1 MKIKTIT
8 RSHLQNMEH
17 LEFTNHVLN
26 MAKTA
31 NLEKMNPLIA
41 PLEAAYKAENE
52 ALNQPRALDGTAD
65 LVELDEERDR
75 AFRMFQ
81 TMLDARKYEKNKDLV
96 KTARMVQSIVD
107 RYPNLAEANY
117 DKESAMIDNLIDDL
131 NGAEA
136 KAWVTTLG
144 LTEAIKR
151 LDEGNKAF
159 RARTQQRLA
168 KGEASGSVDVK
179 KLRQITDDALNAVLR
194 RMDSLDDLF
203 PSAEVTALIKAYN
216 ALVDGKQFLLA
227 KRKATNEAATVRKK
241 DDWGK
246 MLAEHY
252 ALFEVEHKLSQGSL
266 SFTGNS
272 VGSKEQRLYE
282 LAVADSEKTIWVR
295 LKRKKL
301 VEATADEVAKA
312 KQVQNSKHKSKH
324 KSGGAQAGAGG
335 EHSGGTQGSATVTPK
350 K

>member
-31 NLEKMNPLIA
+31 NLDKMNPLIA

-81 TMLDARKYEKNKDLV
+81 TMLDARKYEKSKDLV
-96 KTARMVQSIVD
+96 KTARAVQSIVD

-144 LTEAIKR
+144 LAEAIKR

-179 KLRQITDDALNAVLR
+179 QLRQITDAALNAVLR

-203 PSAEVTALIKAYN
+203 PSAEVTALIKTYN

>member
-1 MKIKTIT
+1 MVIKQFGK
-8 RSHLQNMEH
+8 RYLQNMEH

-52 ALNQPRALDGTAD
+52 ALNQPRALDGTED

-81 TMLDARKYEKNKDLV
+81 TMLDARKYEKSKDLV
-96 KTARMVQSIVD
+96 KTARAVQSIVD

-179 KLRQITDDALNAVLR
+179 QLRQITDAALNAVLR

>member
-81 TMLDARKYEKNKDLV
+81 TMLDARKYEKSKDLV
-96 KTARMVQSIVD
+96 KTARAVQSIVD

-144 LTEAIKR
+144 LAEAIKR

-179 KLRQITDDALNAVLR
+179 QLRQITDAALNAVLR

-335 EHSGGTQGSATVTPK
+335 SGNGGQGNATVTPK
-350 K
+350 E

>member
-1 MKIKTIT
+1 MVIKQFGK
-8 RSHLQNMEH
+8 RYLQNMEH

-81 TMLDARKYEKNKDLV
+81 TMLDARKYEKSKDLV
-96 KTARMVQSIVD
+96 KTARAVQSIVD

-179 KLRQITDDALNAVLR
+179 QLRQITDAALNAVLR

-241 DDWGK
+241 GDWGK

-252 ALFEVEHKLSQGSL
+252 ALFEVERKLSQGSL
-266 SFTGNS
+266 SFTGNT

-312 KQVQNSKHKSKH
+312 KQAQNSKHKSKH

>member
-8 RSHLQNMEH
+8 KGHLQNMEH

-31 NLEKMNPLIA
+31 NLEKIKPLIA

-52 ALNQPRALDGTAD
+52 ALNQPRTLDGTAE

-81 TMLDARKYEKNKDLV
+81 TMLDARKYEKSKDLV
-96 KTARMVQSIVD
+96 KTARAVQSIVD

-131 NGAEA
+131 NEAEA
-136 KAWVTTLG
+136 KAWVTELA
-144 LTEAIKR
+144 LAEAIKR

-168 KGEASGSVDVK
+168 KGEASGMADVK
-179 KLRQITDDALNAVLR
+179 KLRLITDAALNAVLR

-227 KRKATNEAATVRKK
+227 KRKTTNAAANVRKK
-241 DDWGK
+241 EEWGK

-252 ALFEVEHKLSQGSL
+252 ALFEVEHKLPQGSL
-266 SFTGNS
+266 SFTGNTM
-272 VGSKEQRLYE
+272 GSQAQRLYE
-282 LAVADSEKTIWVR
+282 LAVSGSEKPIWVR
-295 LKRKKL
+295 FKRKKL
-301 VEATADEVAKA
+301 VEATADELAKA
-312 KQVQNSKHKSKH
+312 KQAQNNKRKNKN
-324 KSGGAQAGAGG
+324 KSGGAGG
-335 EHSGGTQGSATVTPK
+335 SGNGGSGNGGQGNATVTPK

>member
-1 MKIKTIT
+1 
-8 RSHLQNMEH
+8 
-17 LEFTNHVLN
+17 
-26 MAKTA
+26 
-31 NLEKMNPLIA
+31 
-41 PLEAAYKAENE
+41 
-52 ALNQPRALDGTAD
+52 
-65 LVELDEERDR
+65 
-75 AFRMFQ
+75 
-81 TMLDARKYEKNKDLV
+81 
-96 KTARMVQSIVD
+96 
-107 RYPNLAEANY
+107 
-117 DKESAMIDNLIDDL
+117 MIDNLIDDL
-131 NGAEA
+131 NEVEA
-136 KAWVTTLG
+136 KAWVTALA

-179 KLRQITDDALNAVLR
+179 QLRQITDAALNAVLR

-252 ALFEVEHKLSQGSL
+252 ALFEVERKLSPGSL
-266 SFTGNS
+266 SFTGNTM
-272 VGSKEQRLYE
+272 GSKEQRLYE

-312 KQVQNSKHKSKH
+312 YVITYHTWDASKDENQEYAAVRAAIYETGDFSRTQALDPE
-324 KSGGAQAGAGG
+324 SAQASKEFLPLKTDGAR
-335 EHSGGTQGSATVTPK
+335 TTATVERVTTEGADTNPQRPNGTWQRNIFYAREYPDGRFNTQRGVGWITLTRGEGGSWFVSDAK
-350 K
+350 WTTV

>member
-31 NLEKMNPLIA
+31 NLDKMNPLIA

-81 TMLDARKYEKNKDLV
+81 TMLDARKYEKSKDLV
-96 KTARMVQSIVD
+96 KTARAVQSIVD

-179 KLRQITDDALNAVLR
+179 QLRQITDAALNAVLR

-266 SFTGNS
+266 SFTGNT

-335 EHSGGTQGSATVTPK
+335 SGNGGQGNATVTPK
-350 K
+350 E

>member
-144 LTEAIKR
+144 LVEAIKR

-179 KLRQITDDALNAVLR
+179 QLRQITDAALNAVLR

-266 SFTGNS
+266 SFTGNT

-312 KQVQNSKHKSKH
+312 KQAQNSKHKSKH

>member
-31 NLEKMNPLIA
+31 NLDKMNPLIA

-81 TMLDARKYEKNKDLV
+81 TMLDARKYEKSKDLV
-96 KTARMVQSIVD
+96 KTARAVQSIVD

-136 KAWVTTLG
+136 KAWVTTLA

-179 KLRQITDDALNAVLR
+179 QLRQITDAALNAVLR

-266 SFTGNS
+266 SFTGNTM
-272 VGSKEQRLYE
+272 GSKEQRLYE

-312 KQVQNSKHKSKH
+312 KQAQNSKHKSKH

>member
-81 TMLDARKYEKNKDLV
+81 TMLDARKYEKSKDLV
-96 KTARMVQSIVD
+96 KTARAVQSIVD

-151 LDEGNKAF
+151 LDDGNKAF

-179 KLRQITDDALNAVLR
+179 QLRQITDAALNAVLR

-266 SFTGNS
+266 SFTGNT

-312 KQVQNSKHKSKH
+312 KQAQNSKHKSKH

>member
-81 TMLDARKYEKNKDLV
+81 TMLDARKYEKSKDLV
-96 KTARMVQSIVD
+96 KTARAVQSIVD

-179 KLRQITDDALNAVLR
+179 QLRQITDAALNAVLR

-312 KQVQNSKHKSKH
+312 KQAQNSKHKSKH

>member
-1 MKIKTIT
+1 MVIKQFGK
-8 RSHLQNMEH
+8 RYLQNMEH

-81 TMLDARKYEKNKDLV
+81 TMLDARKYEKSKDLV
-96 KTARMVQSIVD
+96 KTARAVQSIVD

-136 KAWVTTLG
+136 
-144 LTEAIKR
+144 IKR

-179 KLRQITDDALNAVLR
+179 QLRQITDAALNAVLR

>member
-1 MKIKTIT
+1 
-8 RSHLQNMEH
+8 MEH

-144 LTEAIKR
+144 LVEAIKR

-203 PSAEVTALIKAYN
+203 PSAEVTALIKTYN

-227 KRKATNEAATVRKK
+227 KRKATNAAATVRKK
-241 DDWGK
+241 NDWGK

-266 SFTGNS
+266 SFTGNT

-282 LAVADSEKTIWVR
+282 LAVADGEKTIWAR

-312 KQVQNSKHKSKH
+312 KQAQNSKHKSKH

>member
-144 LTEAIKR
+144 LVEAIKR

-203 PSAEVTALIKAYN
+203 PSAEVTALIKTYN

-227 KRKATNEAATVRKK
+227 KRKATNAAATVRKK
-241 DDWGK
+241 NDWGK

-266 SFTGNS
+266 SFTGNT

-282 LAVADSEKTIWVR
+282 LAVADGEKTIWAR

-312 KQVQNSKHKSKH
+312 KQAQNSKHKSKH

>member
-81 TMLDARKYEKNKDLV
+81 TMLDARKYEKSKDLV
-96 KTARMVQSIVD
+96 KTARAVQSIVD

-179 KLRQITDDALNAVLR
+179 QLRQITDAALNAVLR

-203 PSAEVTALIKAYN
+203 PSAEVTALIKTYN

-282 LAVADSEKTIWVR
+282 LAVADGEKTIWAR

-312 KQVQNSKHKSKH
+312 KQAQNSKHKSKH

>member
-1 MKIKTIT
+1 
-8 RSHLQNMEH
+8 MEH

>member
-144 LTEAIKR
+144 LVEAIKR

-203 PSAEVTALIKAYN
+203 PSAEVTALIKTYN

-227 KRKATNEAATVRKK
+227 KRKATNAAATVRKK
-241 DDWGK
+241 NDWGK

-252 ALFEVEHKLSQGSL
+252 ALFEVEQKLSPGSL
-266 SFTGNS
+266 SFTGNTM
-272 VGSKEQRLYE
+272 GSKEQRLYE
-282 LAVADSEKTIWVR
+282 LAVADGEKTIWAR

-312 KQVQNSKHKSKH
+312 KQAQNSKHKSKH

>member
-1 MKIKTIT
+1 MVIKQFGK
-8 RSHLQNMEH
+8 RYLQNMEH

-81 TMLDARKYEKNKDLV
+81 TMLDARKYEKSKDLV

-179 KLRQITDDALNAVLR
+179 QLRQITDAALR

-266 SFTGNS
+266 SFTGNTM
-272 VGSKEQRLYE
+272 GSKEQRLYE

-312 KQVQNSKHKSKH
+312 KQAQNSKHKSKY

>member
-144 LTEAIKR
+144 LVEAIKR

-266 SFTGNS
+266 SFTGNT

-312 KQVQNSKHKSKH
+312 KQAQNSKHKSKH

>member
-1 MKIKTIT
+1 
-8 RSHLQNMEH
+8 
-17 LEFTNHVLN
+17 
-26 MAKTA
+26 
-31 NLEKMNPLIA
+31 
-41 PLEAAYKAENE
+41 
-52 ALNQPRALDGTAD
+52 
-65 LVELDEERDR
+65 
-75 AFRMFQ
+75 
-81 TMLDARKYEKNKDLV
+81 MLDARKYEKSKDLV
-96 KTARMVQSIVD
+96 KTARAVQSIVD

-179 KLRQITDDALNAVLR
+179 QLRQITDAALNAVLR